1 MSDDSLTSRRPY
13 LIRAMHEWMADNGQ
27 TPHLVVDATAAGVEI
42 PSGHARDGRIV
53 LNIGENATSNLI
65 LGNEIVA
72 FEARFGGQPFHVK
85 LPIPAVLGIYA
96 RESGQGMIFSGE
108 NEGPEPPDQNPDD
121 APGNKPHLRVVK

>member
-1 MSDDSLTSRRPY
+1 MSEESLTSRRPY

-27 TPHLVVDATAAGVEI
+27 TPHLVVDATASGVEI

-53 LNIGENATSNLI
+53 LNIGDTATRNLI

-72 FEARFGGQPFHVK
+72 FEARFGGQPFHIK
-85 LPIPAVLGIYA
+85 LPVQAVLGIYA

-108 NEGPEPPDQNPDD
+108 HDGPEPPDDGQDD
-121 APGNKPHLRVVK
+121 EAGARPHLRVVK